1 MNREELFAHLRKNK
15 DILLLEKKA
24 SIKYADAIETC
35 FIVETDNKK
44 TIVKNISDTNIPE
57 TGKFNVKVVINTT
70 NIIDS
75 HLDLHVNSIW
85 KKSLKEVVDLYLFQE
100 HKYSFD
106 HVISDTVNAS
116 AFIMSWKELG
126 YKYEGNTEALIFDAV
141 IDPEDNELMAKKY
154 KQNKVKNHSVGM
166 RYVNIEL
173 AMNSENRYDS
183 EEKKIWDKYYPIAV
197 NKEVADNYGYFF
209 VVTQAKIVEGSAV
222 PIGSNRA
229 TPTISVTESKLEPLQ
244 NTPADIEPLKD
255 TLTDERFIEI
265 IKEEFNNL
273 N

>member
-1 MNREELFAHLRKNK
+1 
-15 DILLLEKKA
+15 
-24 SIKYADAIETC
+24 
-35 FIVETDNKK
+35 
-44 TIVKNISDTNIPE
+44 
-57 TGKFNVKVVINTT
+57 
-70 NIIDS
+70 
-75 HLDLHVNSIW
+75 
-85 KKSLKEVVDLYLFQE
+85 
-100 HKYSFD
+100 
-106 HVISDTVNAS
+106 
-116 AFIMSWKELG
+116 
-126 YKYEGNTEALIFDAV
+126 
-141 IDPEDNELMAKKY
+141 
-154 KQNKVKNHSVGM
+154 
-166 RYVNIEL
+166 
-173 AMNSENRYDS
+173 MNSENRYDS